1 MKKLQ
6 LTRLGNL
13 APFTI
18 HAGENARGIRLKLR
32 YTKGLEVKNFI
43 KIKGEL
49 FETDVENITEDSVDI
64 IFPNLDAGT
73 YEAEIAISEGEEVLK
88 SGIYNIVVEKSIISG
103 EANKL
108 KSVNADEILVRL
120 IRTEEELRS
129 KIKDL
134 DILKEGVYDKAYEYT
149 QSTASDTWII
159 NHNLNKYPSITV
171 VDSGGNQVY
180 GDVKYLNKN
189 TVELKYSYPF
199 SGTAFFN

>member
-6 LTRLGNL
+6 VTRLGNL

-32 YTKGLEVKNFI
+32 YTKGLEVKSFI

-108 KSVNADEILVRL
+108 KSVNVDEILVRL
-120 IRTEEELRS
+120 IRTREELKS
-129 KIKDL
+129 KIKD
-134 DILKEGVYDKAYEYT
+134 
-149 QSTASDTWII
+149 
-159 NHNLNKYPSITV
+159 
-171 VDSGGNQVY
+171 
-180 GDVKYLNKN
+180 
-189 TVELKYSYPF
+189 
-199 SGTAFFN
+199 

>member
-1 MKKLQ
+1 M
-6 LTRLGNL
+6 GNL

-32 YTKGLEVKNFI
+32 YTKGLEVKSFI

-134 DILKEGVYDKAYEYT
+134 DILKDGVYDKAYEYT

-180 GDVKYLNKN
+180 VDV
-189 TVELKYSYPF
+189 
-199 SGTAFFN
+199 

>member
-1 MKKLQ
+1 M
-6 LTRLGNL
+6 GNL

-32 YTKGLEVKNFI
+32 YTKGLEVKSFI

-49 FETDVENITEDSVDI
+49 FETDVENFTEDSVDI

-103 EANKL
+103 
-108 KSVNADEILVRL
+108 DEILVRL